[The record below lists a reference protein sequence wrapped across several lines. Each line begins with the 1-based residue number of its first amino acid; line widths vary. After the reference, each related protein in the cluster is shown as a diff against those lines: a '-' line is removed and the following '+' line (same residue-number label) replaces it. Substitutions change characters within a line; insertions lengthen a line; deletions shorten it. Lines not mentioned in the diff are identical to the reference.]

1 MTQGLYNILE
11 HDSNKV
17 IVEFTSKDH
26 PVFMAHFPQNPI
38 LPGFLLIDVI
48 SEILQDS
55 VVKIVRSKFISP
67 IVPND
72 IIGYNIE
79 RKMKRK
85 IITVFKNDKKVSEII
100 YETK

>member
-1 MTQGLYNILE
+1 LE
-11 HDSNKV
+11 HDSDKV

-55 VVKIVRSKFISP
+55 VIKIVLSKFISP